1 MPVHISLSN
10 VGTGA
15 SIMALVGSGSYTGNN
30 VSVQTFTYDHT
41 IGIATVVTSSA
52 HGLVAAEL
60 PDVIITGV
68 AASIFPGDTTVS
80 EQLHVIDII
89 DTTTFEVG
97 IGTSSTAYTY
107 SSGLDVYPGSNVGFI
122 TGFTINSGGSGYTS
136 TTSLVPVIPSPVSY
150 SNLSLN
156 GGSGSGAKGD
166 LVILGAGGTTFTFN
180 LTELGIG
187 YNQSDVLSITG
198 IPTHLIQLLSVILH

>member
-1 MPVHISLSN
+1 M
-10 VGTGA
+10 
-15 SIMALVGSGSYTGNN
+15 
-30 VSVQTFTYDHT
+30 
-41 IGIATVVTSSA
+41 
-52 HGLVAAEL
+52 
-60 PDVIITGV
+60 
-68 AASIFPGDTTVS
+68 
-80 EQLHVIDII
+80 
-89 DTTTFEVG
+89 G

-136 TTSLVPVIPSPVSY
+136 TTSLVPVIPSPTSY

-198 IPTHLIQLLSVILH
+198 IPTSPYTTTFSDFTLTVDRVNRDSFSGYTFGEFVLFDDVSSFANGSVINFKLTRTSNGVKSLVSLDTLDGSPINVQITYSYLLMTYCRFLGNLIHSVEELQ